1 MRRRDFIAG
10 IAGSTAWPVVARAQ
24 TPSRMRK
31 MGILLG
37 NAEDLEAQSWIAALR
52 EELGKLGWIEGRNIE
67 IDIRWG
73 SADLASMKRS
83 AKELVALQPD
93 CILTQSTPAAGAML
107 EQTRTIPI
115 VFVLVAD
122 PVGSGYIASLPRPG
136 GNATGFTPIVGSL
149 GGKWVELLKE
159 IAPRLTRVTLLFNP
173 PTATYIQAYLNP
185 FKAAA
190 ASVGVEAIVAPVND
204 MTEVQSQI
212 TTQARAPNS
221 GIVVIP
227 DTFTQRYLGEITA
240 LAARYRVPAIY
251 WSRSFAEIGG
261 LISYGPFL
269 VDEFRRA
276 ASYLD
281 RILKGEKPSDLPV
294 QAPVRFELVIN
305 LKTAKALALTI
316 PPTLHALADELIE

>member
-10 IAGSTAWPVVARAQ
+10 IAGSTAWPLVAQAQ
-24 TPSRMRK
+24 RPFQMRR

-37 NAEDLEAQSWIAALR
+37 NAEDREAQSWIAALR

-159 IAPRLTRVTLLFNP
+159 IAPRLTRVTLLYNP

-204 MTEVQSQI
+204 MAEVQSQI
-212 TTQARAPNS
+212 TTQAREPNS

-227 DTFTQRYLGEITA
+227 DTFTQRYLGEIAA
-240 LAARYRVPAIY
+240 LAARYRLPAVY

-294 QAPVRFELVIN
+294 QAPVKFELVIN